1 MTLWRYPAAIVRAI
15 CLRGCP
21 GYAESLRNG
30 RVNQVAIGTSG
41 RAVTGAD
48 RINNLDDPTL
58 GRPGWRQSFHPGSWD
73 SRVLLEE
80 QSDGGIQ
87 AAPAEEGS
95 SAGPGK
101 HVAVNAER
109 DTRVAR
115 HPGNGSVHA
124 KSMGPTPLSAAD
136 GSLTG
141 AAIIGAMISRTDVEH
156 IAELARLGLTDA
168 EIDLLVPQLS
178 RILEAVGKLAAVD
191 TSSVGPTAQ
200 VIVLENVMRD
210 DVARAGMSREAA
222 LAEAPRRE
230 GSLLRVPVVLEEGR

>member
-1 MTLWRYPAAIVRAI
+1 
-15 CLRGCP
+15 
-21 GYAESLRNG
+21 
-30 RVNQVAIGTSG
+30 
-41 RAVTGAD
+41 
-48 RINNLDDPTL
+48 
-58 GRPGWRQSFHPGSWD
+58 
-73 SRVLLEE
+73 
-80 QSDGGIQ
+80 
-87 AAPAEEGS
+87 
-95 SAGPGK
+95 
-101 HVAVNAER
+101 
-109 DTRVAR
+109 
-115 HPGNGSVHA
+115 
-124 KSMGPTPLSAAD
+124 
-136 GSLTG
+136 
-141 AAIIGAMISRTDVEH
+141 MISRTDVEH